1 MRYSWIDFAKVMA
14 LFLVVMGHLTADAA
28 TGHTLIYNFHMPFFF
43 FLSGLLHKE
52 KSINSDVKR
61 LLIPYLLLNV
71 LMLILE
77 SPWIYRQEHSF
88 AAYGNLLLGIIY
100 PVNTPISYPTW
111 FLLSLFEIK
120 LLVRLTRNKYEK
132 FFMALGCV
140 LFASFVIPEDLKLPY
155 FIIDSIKATPYYI
168 IGIAFRPVLLSEH
181 GSNRNVT
188 VQQNASMLR
197 NVIGGELLVLHIF
210 I

>member
-14 LFLVVMGHLTADAA
+14 LFLVVMGHLTADA
-28 TGHTLIYNFHMPFFF
+28 TTWHTLIYNFHMPFFF

-71 LMLILE
+71 LMLIWE
-77 SPWIYRQEHSF
+77 SPWICRQEHSF
-88 AAYGNLLLGIIY
+88 AALGNLLLGIIY

-140 LFASFVIPEDLKLPY
+140 LFASFVITEDLKLPY

-197 NVIGGELLVLHIF
+197 NVIGGGSCLCYIY
-210 I
+210 

>member
-14 LFLVVMGHLTADAA
+14 LFLIVMGHLTADA
-28 TGHTLIYNFHMPFFF
+28 TTWHTLIYNFHMPFFF

-71 LMLILE
+71 LMLIWE
-77 SPWIYRQEHSF
+77 SPWICRQEHSF
-88 AAYGNLLLGIIY
+88 AALGNLLLGIIY

-132 FFMALGCV
+132 FFMVLGCV
-140 LFASFVIPEDLKLPY
+140 LFASFVITEDLKLPY
-155 FIIDSIKATPYYI
+155 FIIDSIIVK
-168 IGIAFRPVLLSEH
+168 
-181 GSNRNVT
+181 SN
-188 VQQNASMLR
+188 
-197 NVIGGELLVLHIF
+197 
-210 I
+210 